1 MKKQST
7 FKNILYCEQ
16 FALTFISNPKVAC
29 STIKN
34 SLLGGFDGN
43 VHKEA
48 EIRFCAF
55 PSINS
60 DFFCITRNPYSRA
73 LSCFKNKIGPGKEA
87 NPNAVW
93 HPFCR
98 RFNLD
103 TQIQPTFERFLTYLS
118 EDSNPETFDMHYR
131 PQEVNLYHSHIK
143 PSFTGRIEL
152 FKDIKEYLA
161 KHHVKI
167 ISRNT
172 HGTGAMLNYKSEIS
186 KTEAFLI
193 ENIYSKDFEAYG
205 YKKDLFSEYIPE
217 TLLQKQHISDE
228 LTLAFTN

>member
-1 MKKQST
+1 MEKQSK

-16 FALTFISNPKVAC
+16 FELTFISNPKVAC

-48 EIRFCAF
+48 EIRFCRQ
-55 PSINS
+55 PNIKS

-73 LSCFKNKIGPGKEA
+73 LSCFKNKIGPRKEK

-98 RFNLD
+98 RFNLNPE
-103 TQIQPTFERFLTYLS
+103 IQPTFEEFLTHLL
-118 EDSNPETFDMHYR
+118 EDPNPETFDLHYR
-131 PQEVNLYHSHIK
+131 SQQKNLYHSHIK
-143 PSFTGRIEL
+143 PAFTGRIES
-152 FKDIKEYLA
+152 FQDVSEYLA
-161 KHHVKI
+161 KRKIKI
-167 ISRNT
+167 ISRNS
-172 HGTGAMLNYKSEIS
+172 HRTGSMHNYKTEIS
-186 KTEAFLI
+186 KSEAFLI
-193 ENIYSKDFEAYG
+193 EKLYSEDFEVYG
-205 YKKDLFSEYIPE
+205 YEENLFSDFIPK
-217 TLLQKQHISDE
+217 TLFQKQHISDE